1 MISSCAIILLILFL
15 INRQSKSRQIEN
27 YNLESINSIN
37 ESIMFFKRVFFDDF
51 IKYRIIFLFF
61 KGENIDMAPV
71 IVPSTITNRDDPSS
85 YESLK

>member
-27 YNLESINSIN
+27 YNLQSINSIN
-37 ESIMFFKRVFFDDF
+37 ESIMFLKRVFFDDF
-51 IKYRIIFLFF
+51 IKYHFLFL

-71 IVPSTITNRDDPSS
+71 IVPSTITNRDDPPS
-85 YESLK
+85 YESIK